1 LDLPRALPEGG
12 GVFVWAPSSP
22 APILYP
28 RRFERG
34 LGALREAGYRVTV
47 GESCR
52 NATGCST
59 LPPKALALE
68 LESALRSDA
77 CDAVIAAVGGWTT
90 LPVLEFLDLELV
102 AAAGKPIVG
111 YSDLTG
117 LLNAVAFRAGL
128 VTFHG
133 PMVLSEWGEYGG
145 PWEYTRENFRRV
157 VSERWQEELEIRPAE
172 AWSDEVL
179 FWDRED
185 DRRRAPKTAGCG
197 EQPRVLNC
205 GTVEGR
211 VWGGN
216 LTVMGLLA
224 GTRFWPPAEGAIV
237 FLEAEGIAP
246 DECWARLEQLRLA
259 GTFEEAAGVVFGKF
273 SNPRAT
279 AAGVADFD
287 AVLREAVP
295 EGLPVMAG
303 ADFGHTEPMCTL
315 PIGAPARLTC
325 GGEVPDLRLVGPV
338 VA

>member
-1 LDLPRALPEGG
+1 MDLPRALPEGG

-22 APILYP
+22 APVLYP

-34 LGALREAGYRVTV
+34 LDALRAAGYRVTV

-52 NATGCST
+52 SATGCST

-68 LESALRSDA
+68 LESALRSGA

-102 AAAGKPIVG
+102 AAARKPIVG

-133 PMVLSEWGEYGG
+133 PMVLSEWGEWGG
-145 PWEYTRENFRRV
+145 PWEYTRSNFRRV
-157 VSERWQEELEIRPAE
+157 VSEGWEELEIRPAE

-185 DRRRAPKTAGCG
+185 DRRRAPKTAGRG
-197 EQPRVLNC
+197 EQLRVLNG
-205 GTVEGR
+205 GTAEGR

-216 LTVMGLLA
+216 LTVIGLLA
-224 GTRFWPPAEGAIV
+224 GTGFWPPAEDVIV

-246 DECWARLEQLRLA
+246 DECWARLEQLRLVGA
-259 GTFEEAAGVVFGKF
+259 FSKAAGVVFGKF

-295 EGLPVMAG
+295 GGLPAMAG

-315 PIGAPARLTC
+315 PLGATARMNC
-325 GGEVPDLRLVGPV
+325 NDDPPRLHLLGPV
-338 VA
+338 VS